1 MLRIFFILFITLPLL
16 ELYVLIQVGSDIGGL
31 NTIVLCLLTAIIGGM
46 LIRWQGLITLMDA
59 QKCMAAG
66 DLPAEHAF
74 HGILLALAGVL
85 LFTPGFITD
94 SVGFLL
100 LFPPLR
106 RWLIHRFFPAGSIQ
120 TGIQTGQKR
129 SDIIDVEIVDPG
141 KSDSH
146 LT

>member
-1 MLRIFFILFITLPLL
+1 MLRIFFILFISLPLL

-31 NTIVLCLLTAIIGGM
+31 NTIVLCLLTAFIGGM
-46 LIRWQGLITLMDA
+46 LIRWQGLMTLMDA
-59 QKCMAAG
+59 QKRMAAG

-94 SVGFLL
+94 SAGFLL

-106 RWLIHRFFPAGSIQ
+106 RWLIHRFFPVNPIQ
-120 TGIQTGQKR
+120 TSQKR
-129 SDIIDVEIVDPG
+129 SDIIDVEIIDPG
-141 KSDSH
+141 KSDNH

>member
-1 MLRIFFILFITLPLL
+1 MLRLFFILFITLPLL

-31 NTIVLCLLTAIIGGM
+31 NTIVLCLLTAFIGGM
-46 LIRWQGLITLMDA
+46 LIRWQGLMTLMDA
-59 QKCMAAG
+59 QKHMAAG

-94 SVGFLL
+94 SAGFLL

-106 RWLIHRFFPAGSIQ
+106 RWLIHRFLPIDSIRAGR
-120 TGIQTGQKR
+120 TR
-129 SDIIDVEIVDPG
+129 SDIIDAEVVEPG
-141 KSDSH
+141 DHDSH